1 VITAPSTSSFDLLS
15 FLKYAGFVV
24 SALSTIWGLVAKT
37 SFEDE
42 QYRKRLTDAGQTSI
56 AITVTPALMLAFGF
70 YSAAQ
75 RAKALQEKQE
85 RNASDQRAR
94 AIERAA
100 ADAVVF
106 TGSIHQV
113 GASPSI

>member
-1 VITAPSTSSFDLLS
+1 
-15 FLKYAGFVV
+15 
-24 SALSTIWGLVAKT
+24 
-37 SFEDE
+37 
-42 QYRKRLTDAGQTSI
+42 
-56 AITVTPALMLAFGF
+56 MLAFGF